1 MMLRR
6 LIEAL
11 DADVH
16 SLVPAKVLPK
26 AFIFGDLLSLAAEL
40 TGKSGS
46 IYPFSSAHSSNQ
58 VRVYL

>member
-1 MMLRR
+1 MTATIYMMLRR

-26 AFIFGDLLSLAAEL
+26 VFIFGDLLSLAAQL
-40 TGKSGS
+40 TGKLGT
-46 IYPFSSAHSSNQ
+46 IYLLLSAH
-58 VRVYL
+58 